1 MKRLLCVLA
10 VLTVG
15 ATSFAEKPRFGL
27 DFAWGPV
34 FGFQNIGYSF
44 DNAIASAVLP
54 EGTLKRT
61 DILLPLVKISSY
73 NFFLLDN
80 MLGLHASLSYSP
92 IGLSTGTK
100 LVGDKTIE
108 AHEDSFMGMQDLL
121 WGIEFMI
128 GPAFGIDLNETVRFQ
143 TGLDF
148 HLLFAMEYFGTTYKE
163 DVVENYTYISR
174 SSTHRESLVS
184 YGIGL
189 TPQLRFSPGKRIS
202 FILGCDFAFDF
213 GVNTNKKYFEYD
225 VDSRTATVEIPAYTV
240 DNYFRFGINPY
251 LGFGINL

>member
-61 DILLPLVKISSY
+61 DILAPLVEISSY
-73 NFFLLDN
+73 NFFLVDN

-92 IGLSTGTK
+92 IGASWETISMGNATRDGH
-100 LVGDKTIE
+100 GD
-108 AHEDSFMGMQDLL
+108 ML
-121 WGIEFMI
+121 WGVDFMI
-128 GPAFGIDLNETVRFQ
+128 GPSFGIDLNETVCFQ

-148 HLLFAMEYFGTTYKE
+148 HLLFAAEYLGTTYKE
-163 DVVENYTYISR
+163 EST
-174 SSTHRESLVS
+174 SSYATTKDIDRAAFVS